1 MALVFNGSNNTIGGL
16 AVGGIPDNTI
26 DNGCLADDAVGIA
39 DLSATGTASA
49 TTFLRGD
56 NSWATAGDAN
66 PTGTGLFRAHVS
78 SAISIANNSWADPVI
93 WQTEDYDLEGWYNT
107 TTGKYTPQ
115 VAGYYKFEVGLMM
128 SNFGSTWAEIWVR
141 HQKNG
146 SDYAEFANNSP
157 QGGAYEGGHSSSI
170 VLLNGSSD
178 YWTCRVLNQ
187 NGDGGSDNILASTN
201 YNWVNGYLL
210 KAT

>member
-1 MALVFNGSNNTIGGL
+1 MTIKLVGSTSGSVALDAPASTTSGADITFKLPVADGTNGQALVTNASGQ
-16 AVGGIPDNTI
+16 
-26 DNGCLADDAVGIA
+26 
-39 DLSATGTASA
+39 LS
-49 TTFLRGD
+49 F
-56 NSWATAGDAN
+56 ATAGEDN
-66 PTGTGLFRAHVS
+66 PCGTGLFRANVS

-93 WQTEDYDLEGWYNT
+93 YQTEDYDLEGWYNT

-115 VAGYYKFEVGLMM
+115 VAGYYRFEGHILM

-146 SDYAEFANNSP
+146 SDYAEFVGNSP
-157 QGGAYEGGHSSSI
+157 NNGAYEGIFHSSI
-170 VLLNGSSD
+170 VLMNGSSD
-178 YWTCRVLNQ
+178 YFNVRVLNQ

-201 YNWVNGYLL
+201 YNWINGYLL